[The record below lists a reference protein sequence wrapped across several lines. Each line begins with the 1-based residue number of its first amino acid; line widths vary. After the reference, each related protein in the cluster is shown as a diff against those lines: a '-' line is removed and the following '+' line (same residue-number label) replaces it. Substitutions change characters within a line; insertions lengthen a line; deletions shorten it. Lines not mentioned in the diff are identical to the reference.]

1 MALCID
7 IKVIPLSGR
16 QRLLVDKSGQLK
28 CFIKSAPQK
37 GKANKECI
45 EVIAKCLG
53 IAKGSIEIVA
63 GFTSRKKLCKLHI
76 DMTYEQILDL
86 LGSGSQQSIIK

>member
-1 MALCID
+1 MPLCIQ
-7 IKVIPLSGR
+7 IKVVVQSGR
-16 QRLLVDKSGQLK
+16 QLFIVDKSAQLK

-45 EVIAKCLG
+45 EVIAKRLG

-63 GFTSRKKLCKLHI
+63 GFTSRKKLCKLHV
-76 DMTYEQILDL
+76 DMSYDQILGL
-86 LGSGSQQSIIK
+86 LGSGTQQTIIK